1 MVKPILPRGSYGRNA
16 GLLAIVVA
24 IAAIAVT
31 LLATATQAQPL
42 ADASSDW
49 GAVVSTPAAS
59 KVFMPQ
65 VHHQVTPRPTNTPT
79 PTPRPTSLIELVGQI
94 GGPVQAVEVQGNYAY
109 AVVGPRLVVLNVN
122 DPAHPVRVGQSP
134 VLPNV
139 VSDISIVGNLAYV
152 CLLYTSPSPRDRT
165 RHRMP
170 SSA

>member
-94 GGPVQAVEVQGNYAY
+94 GGSILAVEVHGNYAY
-109 AVVGPRLVVLNVN
+109 VGVGPRLVITNVS
-122 DPAHPVRVGQSP
+122 DPAHPAFVGQGP
-134 VLPNV
+134 VLPV
-139 VSDISIVGNLAYV
+139 VVQDV
-152 CLLYTSPSPRDRT
+152 
-165 RHRMP
+165 
-170 SSA
+170 